1 MIAALDGAVLG
12 PTYRAGV
19 LRGQVLAHMDAM
31 EEEHGVESVA
41 YEMHGPPRRSKLLFE
56 ASLLRRLYGDLEAA
70 SKLDADRTAE
80 QARLLVEEDD
90 DLRQRILSVGLPI
103 LLPDGEGELTYCPKN
118 YYNVYYGITTLRRA
132 LELSYNATAV
142 KLQQLVGSDQVVETA
157 RRFGISTELHPYPS
171 LALGSLGVRLID
183 LTT

>member
-1 MIAALDGAVLG
+1 MPADTLF
-12 PTYRAGV
+12 
-19 LRGQVLAHMDAM
+19 DA
-31 EEEHGVESVA
+31 
-41 YEMHGPPRRSKLLFE
+41 PF
-56 ASLLRRLYGDLEAA
+56 
-70 SKLDADRTAE
+70 
-80 QARLLVEEDD
+80 
-90 DLRQRILSVGLPI
+90 
-103 LLPDGEGELTYCPKN
+103 LLPEGSGELTYCPKN

-183 LTT
+183 LVRAYSAIANLGELPASGATLVLGAPKIQGASGGPSRVIALV